1 MATASPVPLQQWE
14 VLNLLGDSAAM
25 QSLHKDICTYAAMS
39 VPILITGE
47 PGAGKEQ
54 VAKACHV
61 LSKRGGTVFN
71 PLNCSALSESLLES
85 ELFGHEA
92 GSFTGAN
99 KLRIGRF
106 EATTGGTIFLDEIG
120 TLPLSTQVRLLR
132 VLQEGTIERVGGNDT
147 IKVDVRVIAATNEPL
162 FRAMD
167 QNRFR
172 RDLYGRLSYLL
183 ISVPPLRD
191 RERDVL
197 LLADHILGKA
207 CETEGL
213 TARLDDSARTKLLA
227 HRWPGNVREL
237 QAVISRALAS
247 STHNG
252 GLIQASQITFD
263 SGHDP
268 KAIHCANEV
277 SAPADVRDA
286 IAARTL
292 DLLLAGIPPLEG
304 LKRGSVSVGGL
315 LKNVVEGVALGVHQ
329 YIDTDAGER
338 KLRNLSVTGLMIQMG
353 LSAHSGSKSQLARA
367 FSGAIRDVLAAKEA
381 EDR

>member
-147 IKVDVRVIAATNEPL
+147 IKVD
-162 FRAMD
+162 
-167 QNRFR
+167 
-172 RDLYGRLSYLL
+172 
-183 ISVPPLRD
+183 
-191 RERDVL
+191 
-197 LLADHILGKA
+197 LG
-207 CETEGL
+207 
-213 TARLDDSARTKLLA
+213 
-227 HRWPGNVREL
+227 
-237 QAVISRALAS
+237 
-247 STHNG
+247 
-252 GLIQASQITFD
+252 
-263 SGHDP
+263 
-268 KAIHCANEV
+268 
-277 SAPADVRDA
+277 
-286 IAARTL
+286 
-292 DLLLAGIPPLEG
+292 
-304 LKRGSVSVGGL
+304 
-315 LKNVVEGVALGVHQ
+315 
-329 YIDTDAGER
+329 
-338 KLRNLSVTGLMIQMG
+338 
-353 LSAHSGSKSQLARA
+353 
-367 FSGAIRDVLAAKEA
+367 
-381 EDR
+381 